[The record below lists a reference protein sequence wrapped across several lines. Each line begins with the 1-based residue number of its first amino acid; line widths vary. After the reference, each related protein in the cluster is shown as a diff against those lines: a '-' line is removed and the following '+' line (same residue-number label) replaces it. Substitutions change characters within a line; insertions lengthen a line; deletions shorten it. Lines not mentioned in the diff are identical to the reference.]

1 MRPDEAMGVIWSAG
15 SLKRAA
21 RIILSKRRRAER
33 SAARKAGVS
42 LAKLKRERF
51 KASVE
56 ASFDAA
62 DGEGCGRW

>member
-1 MRPDEAMGVIWSAG
+1 MGLIGRAG

-21 RIILSKRRRAER
+21 RIILSQRRRAER

-42 LAKLKRERF
+42 LAKLKRERL

-56 ASFDAA
+56 ASFDRLTGKVVG
-62 DGEGCGRW
+62 DGDPRE